1 MVARHGRALAEIGIV
16 SALGIVATTAFQII
30 TIRGLG
36 PSSYGLLAAALA
48 LINVAAIG
56 SSALRNSVAVG
67 TAEALHD
74 GLVERT
80 APGSEGRRRLDGSFI
95 EALVL
100 GGIGTLG
107 VFALSSTLAAP
118 GVLGLVT
125 VLLTAAAM
133 IPNFLFARA
142 QGRLQGAGDSRA
154 VVWWSTGAQ
163 VAQALLALVAV
174 LLHAESSA
182 ILAILVVTA
191 VVGAI
196 GASLQAR
203 REAVPLGGR
212 PFTINSTVV
221 LLLTIGFAWLTNADV
236 VFVRAGTPQEVAGAY
251 AAAAVLIKTTLIV
264 PATFS
269 LYLLPRFVR
278 SRGNAALTNLGVT
291 VILGITA
298 LTGVAMF
305 LIVLVAGDWIVG
317 LLFGSH
323 YALTGQIVVGFSI
336 AWIPWA
342 LAQGILVRIT
352 AAASRV
358 GVAVFAVAALAQW
371 AAASLTL
378 PDIDAWLVANGLVG
392 LFVFVSLYAIHW
404 VLLRRHRTLAP
415 AEPVAD

>member
-67 TAEALHD
+67 TAEALS
-74 GLVERT
+74 GALT
-80 APGSEGRRRLDGSFI
+80 PAAAGRRRLDGSFI

-100 GGIGTLG
+100 GGLGTLG

-118 GVLGLVT
+118 GAVGLVT

-163 VAQALLALVAV
+163 MAQAVLALVAV
-174 LLHAESSA
+174 LLSAESSA
-182 ILAILVVTA
+182 ILAILVLTA
-191 VVGAI
+191 LAGAV

-203 REAVPLGGR
+203 REAVPLTGR
-212 PFTINSTVV
+212 PFTVNSTVV

-236 VFVRAGTPQEVAGAY
+236 VFVRAGTPQDVAGAY

-291 VILGITA
+291 VILVITA

-305 LIVLVAGDWIVG
+305 VIVAVAGGWIVG

-323 YALTGQIVVGFSI
+323 YALTGQIVVGFAI
-336 AWIPWA
+336 AWLPWA

-358 GVAVFAVAALAQW
+358 ALAVFAVATLAQW
-371 AAASLTL
+371 AAATLTL
-378 PDIDAWLVANGLVG
+378 PNIDAWLVANGVVG

-404 VLLRRHRTLAP
+404 VLLRRHREAAP
-415 AEPVAD
+415 ADAAEE